1 MSEKMTVMSH
11 SKDLKDDFHSD
22 TVLSILNEQRI
33 RGILCDVTII
43 VEDTK
48 FKAHSN
54 VLAASSLYFKNIFWS
69 RTICISGHVLELDD
83 LKAEVF
89 TEILN
94 YIYSSTVVVKR
105 QETVTDL
112 AAAGKKLGISFLEDL
127 TDVNFSSSPCPYA
140 YCINEKGT
148 VKEEKHEKR
157 HEDSAVTNGPRIT
170 NAFSIF
176 ETENSLFSP
185 LDLRASFKKVSET
198 IQAPNISHDRSDVCK
213 DTEPAS
219 TLAEHS
225 YAVSSGGDTFQGTP
239 FLEKDSSPS
248 YKVGEDHYENLQA
261 TPLVQPGKQACSTP
275 KTALK
280 PQSTGLTT
288 AQAPASTVT
297 TTESQHEA
305 VTERPIISFPKP
317 QNKPGDVH
325 LSREEENNSA
335 NVSGSPVTV
344 VPPVYSCNCCAKSFS
359 DRALLS
365 THLQLHSEN
374 QETFTCKYCSKQFA
388 NLSILESHEQVCVRS
403 SSLSVPNGNDQNFAD
418 NYTATE
424 GRNASSY
431 SNTEPLLPENSITDY
446 SNANCTLPETDHLVK
461 VVDGQILYTC
471 VVCKRS
477 YVTLSSLR
485 RHANVHSWRRTY
497 PCHYCNKVFALAEYR
512 TRHEIWHTGERRY
525 QCIFCLETFM
535 TYYIL
540 KNHQKSFHAIDH
552 RLSVNKKTAN
562 GGLKPSMYPYKL
574 YRLLPMKCRRLPY
587 KSYRNSSYENVQTSS
602 QVNETASTNCF
613 IPSSLSSELPPLN
626 FQSNIVANNRPL
638 AVETST
644 CSDTASSKNTQNSS
658 PWGVEVLNSDLQRD
672 FFTAEK
678 RVSAAANDSGSRESD
693 SSVVPL
699 TNASEN
705 STSVISYSSSAPS
718 VIMHSSRVSSV
729 IMHSKT
735 VTSVENKTESSNNL
749 PSQPVRD
756 DCKYGSDNY
765 GKCITKSKAVKEKK
779 KTVVYNKAEAT
790 EDAQHVTGSGGS
802 SSKTTS
808 TVQESS
814 KTETYIA
821 KPALPGTSTDS
832 NVAPL
837 CQITVKIGNE
847 AIVKRHILGSKLFCK
862 RGRKSKHESKPDNPI
877 EESEMEVKERSPSRL
892 YSSECLEMTEMCDD
906 VSDQDSSD
914 KPWRPYYN
922 YKPKKKSKQLR
933 KMKKTKWRKKHSS
946 KNTIMESH
954 NTCSREYVLRNAP
967 EERAVSQE
975 ENTEMPNLHCELC
988 ETDPSSTAETQEHVH
1003 WHGAP
1008 SKPYTCELCQKQFQS
1023 PSTLKM
1029 HMRCHTG
1036 EKPYTCKTCGKCF
1049 SVPGN
1054 LQKHERI
1061 HLGVKDF
1068 VCQYCNK
1075 AFTLNETL
1083 KIHERIHTG
1092 EKRYHCQFCFQSFL
1106 YLSTKRNHEQ
1116 RHVREHNG
1124 KGYAC
1129 FQCPKICKT
1138 AAALGMHQKKHL
1150 FKSSGPQDRKEQFC
1164 SESTKLLES
1173 PHFVGSEGS
1182 EVKNT
1187 QNVTPE
1193 VIR

>member
-1 MSEKMTVMSH
+1 MTVMSH

-140 YCINEKGT
+140 YCVSEKGT

-185 LDLRASFKKVSET
+185 LDLRANFKKVSET
-198 IQAPNISHDRSDVCK
+198 IQTPNVSLDRSNTCK
-213 DTEPAS
+213 DAEPAS

-239 FLEKDSSPS
+239 HFEQESSSS
-248 YKVGEDHYENLQA
+248 YSAAEDHYENVRA
-261 TPLVQPGKQACSTP
+261 TPLIQPVKQACSTTP
-275 KTALK
+275 KAAFK
-280 PQSTGLTT
+280 PQGTSL
-288 AQAPASTVT
+288 AIAKAPASTVANA
-297 TTESQHEA
+297 EA
-305 VTERPIISFPKP
+305 QPETVNDQRIISIPKP
-317 QNKPGDVH
+317 QNKAGDLH
-325 LSREEENNSA
+325 LSREEENASA
-335 NVSGSPVTV
+335 NISGSVTTV
-344 VPPVYSCNCCAKSFS
+344 VPPAYSCNCCAKSFS

-365 THLQLHSEN
+365 THLQLHSEH
-374 QETFTCKYCSKQFA
+374 QETFICKYCSKQFA
-388 NLSILESHEQVCVRS
+388 NLNILESHEQVCMRS
-403 SSLSVPNGNDQNFAD
+403 SSLSVHSGNEQNFSD
-418 NYTATE
+418 NYTATD
-424 GRNASSY
+424 GRNESSY
-431 SNTEPLLPENSITDY
+431 ANTEPLLSENSITDY
-446 SNANCTLPETDHLVK
+446 SNANCALPETDHLVK

-471 VVCKRS
+471 IVCKRS

-552 RLSVNKKTAN
+552 RLSVSKKTAN
-562 GGLKPSMYPYKL
+562 GGLKPSVYPYKL

-587 KSYRNSSYENVQTSS
+587 KSYRNSTYENVQTSS
-602 QVNETASTNCF
+602 QVNETASSNCF
-613 IPSSLSSELPPLN
+613 LQSSLSSELPPLN
-626 FQSNIVANNRPL
+626 FQSNILSNNRTL
-638 AVETST
+638 VLDTSS
-644 CSDTASSKNTQNSS
+644 CNDTASSTNPQNSS
-658 PWGVEVLNSDLQRD
+658 SWGVGILNSDLQRD
-672 FFTAEK
+672 FFTADK
-678 RVSAAANDSGSRESD
+678 RVPTATKDSGSHEYD
-693 SSVVPL
+693 SSVVSL
-699 TNASEN
+699 TNVNEN

-735 VTSVENKTESSNNL
+735 ITSVENSKTDSSNTV
-749 PSQPVRD
+749 PSQPVSD

-765 GKCITKSKAVKEKK
+765 GKCITKSKPIKEKK
-779 KTVVYNKAEAT
+779 KALLCNRAEAA
-790 EDAQHVTGSGGS
+790 EDTQHVQGTGGS
-802 SSKTTS
+802 SSKTTN
-808 TVQESS
+808 TAEESS

-862 RGRKSKHESKPDNPI
+862 RGRKSKHESKQDNLN
-877 EESEMEVKERSPSRL
+877 EESETEVKEKSPSRL
-892 YSSECLEMTEMCDD
+892 YSSECLELTEMCDD

-933 KMKKTKWRKKHSS
+933 KMKKTKWRKKHGNR
-946 KNTIMESH
+946 NTIMESH
-954 NTCSREYVLRNAP
+954 SPCSREYALRSAP
-967 EERAVSQE
+967 EDKAISQE
-975 ENTEMPNLHCELC
+975 ENTEMPSLHCELC
-988 ETDPSSTAETQEHVH
+988 EGDQNSTTETQEHVH
-1003 WHGAP
+1003 WHVSTP
-1008 SKPYTCELCQKQFQS
+1008 KPYICELCQKQFQS

-1036 EKPYTCKTCGKCF
+1036 EKPFTCKTCGKCF

-1092 EKRYHCQFCFQSFL
+1092 EKRYHCQFCLQSFL

-1116 RHVREHNG
+1116 RHIREHNG

-1150 FKSSGPQDRKEQFC
+1150 FKSTGPPDRKEQFC
-1164 SESTKLLES
+1164 NESAQLLENQ
-1173 PHFVGSEGS
+1173 HFLGSERS
-1182 EVKNT
+1182 EGKT
-1187 QNVTPE
+1187 IQNVTPE
-1193 VIR
+1193 VTL

>member
-1 MSEKMTVMSH
+1 MTVMSH

-157 HEDSAVTNGPRIT
+157 HEDSTVTNGPRIT

-176 ETENSLFSP
+176 ETETSLFSP
-185 LDLRASFKKVSET
+185 LDLRANFKKVSET
-198 IQAPNISHDRSDVCK
+198 IQAPSISLDRNNICK
-213 DTEPAS
+213 DAEPAS

-225 YAVSSGGDTFQGTP
+225 YAVSSGGDTFQATP
-239 FLEKDSSPS
+239 FLEQDSSPS
-248 YKVGEDHYENLQA
+248 YNTSEDHYENLQA
-261 TPLVQPGKQACSTP
+261 TPLIQPGKQACSTP
-275 KTALK
+275 KKTFKPQGTALA
-280 PQSTGLTT
+280 T
-288 AQAPASTVT
+288 AKVPASTLT
-297 TTESQHEA
+297 TTEARDEA
-305 VTERPIISFPKP
+305 VTEESITSFPEP
-317 QNKPGDVH
+317 QDKAGDLH
-325 LSREEENNSA
+325 LSREQGNNSA
-335 NVSGSPVTV
+335 NASGSVATV
-344 VPPVYSCNCCAKSFS
+344 VPPVYSCNCCAKSFN
-359 DRALLS
+359 DRTLLS
-365 THLQLHSEN
+365 THLQLHSEH
-374 QETFTCKYCSKQFA
+374 QETFICKYCSKQFA
-388 NLSILESHEQVCVRS
+388 NLSILESHEQACVSS
-403 SSLSVPNGNDQNFAD
+403 SSLPAHNGKEQNFAD
-418 NYTATE
+418 NYTATD
-424 GRNASSY
+424 GRNGSSY
-431 SNTEPLLPENSITDY
+431 ANTESLFSENSITDY

-552 RLSVNKKTAN
+552 RLSVNKKATN

-587 KSYRNSSYENVQTSS
+587 KSYQNSSYENVQTSS

-613 IPSSLSSELPPLN
+613 IPSSFSSEMPPLN
-626 FQSNIVANNRPL
+626 FQSNIIPNNRTL
-638 AVETST
+638 ALDTSSCNGT
-644 CSDTASSKNTQNSS
+644 SSTNTQNSS
-658 PWGVEVLNSDLQRD
+658 SWEVGILNSDLQRD
-672 FFTAEK
+672 FFTGEK
-678 RVSAAANDSGSRESD
+678 RVAAAAANDSGSEE

-699 TNASEN
+699 TKVNEN
-705 STSVISYSSSAPS
+705 STSVISYSSSVPS

-735 VTSVENKTESSNNL
+735 VTPVENNKTESSDNP
-749 PSQPVRD
+749 PSRSVTD
-756 DCKYGSDNY
+756 DCKHGSDNY
-765 GKCITKSKAVKEKK
+765 GKCITKSKTIKEKK
-779 KTVVYNKAEAT
+779 KTLLYNRAETTEAT
-790 EDAQHVTGSGGS
+790 QHVTESGVS
-802 SSKTTS
+802 SSKTTD
-808 TVQESS
+808 TVQELS

-862 RGRKSKHESKPDNPI
+862 RGRKSKHESKQDNLI
-877 EESEMEVKERSPSRL
+877 EEPEMEVKERSPSRL
-892 YSSECLEMTEMCDD
+892 CSSEPVELTEVCDD

-933 KMKKTKWRKKHSS
+933 KIKKTKWRKKHRS

-954 NTCSREYVLRNAP
+954 NTCIREYALRNTA
-967 EERAVSQE
+967 EEKVISQE
-975 ENTEMPNLHCELC
+975 NTDMPDLHCELC
-988 ETDPSSTAETQEHVH
+988 EGDQSSTAEIQEHVH
-1003 WHGAP
+1003 WHVTT
-1008 SKPYTCELCQKQFQS
+1008 SKPYMCELCRKQFQS

-1075 AFTLNETL
+1075 AFTLNKTL
-1083 KIHERIHTG
+1083 KMHERIHTG
-1092 EKRYHCQFCFQSFL
+1092 EKCYHCQFCFQSFL
-1106 YLSTKRNHEQ
+1106 YLTTKRNHEQ
-1116 RHVREHNG
+1116 RHVRELNG

-1150 FKSSGPQDRKEQFC
+1150 FKSPGPQDRKEQFC
-1164 SESTKLLES
+1164 NESTKLLENRR
-1173 PHFVGSEGS
+1173 FLGSEGS

-1193 VIR
+1193 VIL